1 MSRRRLTEKVSAI
14 IEKMR
19 EKSISQMPVSDEK
32 GWIKGVATEGLLLS
46 ALYEGRAK
54 PTDTVER
61 LVDASVEFVT
71 PDDPIE
77 KVSRLVT
84 AGKTPLVND
93 PAKGGELMAI
103 ITKIDLLS
111 YLGNRT

>member
-1 MSRRRLTEKVSAI
+1 MAKQTDKVSAI
-14 IEKMR
+14 IEKFR
-19 EKSISQMPVSDEK
+19 EKGFSQMPVADDK
-32 GWIKGVATEGLLLS
+32 GWVKGVATEGMLLS

-71 PDDPIE
+71 PQDPIE

-84 AGKTPLVND
+84 SGKTPLVND
-93 PAKGGELMAI
+93 PAKGGELIAI
-103 ITKIDLLS
+103 VTKIDLLS
-111 YLGNRT
+111 YLGNRS